1 MSHVSATHTNEKLK
15 NKSKLTFLIGVDA
28 PNMPLEM
35 LAADETFATVFD
47 GALVCSPA
55 LDANRTAAASDFL
68 DLAAVR
74 GIMRPGRRDVVVHST
89 VKFAIVIVDGGN
101 LAAAGFLRQVRD
113 GHGNWGARSFGAI
126 VVARRDGAEGSWP
139 AESSDF
145 FGSVECTVGV
155 VADALLRLGIL
166 SIWARARAIF

>member
-1 MSHVSATHTNEKLK
+1 
-15 NKSKLTFLIGVDA
+15 
-28 PNMPLEM
+28 MPLEM
-35 LAADETFATVFD
+35 LAADETLATVFD

-55 LDANRTAAASDFL
+55 LDANRTAAAASDFL

-74 GIMRPGRRDVVVHST
+74 GIVRPGRRDVVVHST

>member
-1 MSHVSATHTNEKLK
+1 MSHVAPHTLTKIE
-15 NKSKLTFLIGVDA
+15 NKSKLTFFIGVDA

-35 LAADETFATVFD
+35 LAADETLATVFD

-55 LDANRTAAASDFL
+55 LDANRTAASDFL

-113 GHGNWGARSFGAI
+113 GHGNWGARPFGAI
-126 VVARRDGAEGSWP
+126 VVARRDGAEGSWS
-139 AESSDF
+139 AESIDF